1 MFTVG
6 APNSTTQ
13 APGSAGAEERFLTV
27 DGVRVRYLFRPCSKP
42 APQSPPI
49 LLIHG
54 LLGFSYSWR
63 HNIDP
68 LSEIA
73 DIYAPDLPGVG
84 YSERSSRL
92 DCSFR
97 GIAEFLF
104 HFADTLKLHRIN
116 LIATSHGGGVAIAA
130 VARDLEEHGFEN
142 RRVQRL
148 VLVAPVNPWSAGRAW
163 LTDALATPV
172 GWWCARACYP
182 LLARCQG
189 LFLRRVY
196 GDPSRIERDAPGHY
210 ALPALI
216 PGTASHLQKVL
227 KSWPSDISA
236 LRKSLA
242 TIREV
247 PTLLIWGTCD
257 TAVRP
262 SSAEPLALCFRH
274 AQIKMIECAG
284 HLPYEETPEEFNA
297 AVMPFL
303 ASSF

>member
-1 MFTVG
+1 MSTAG
-6 APNSTTQ
+6 APNTTTQ
-13 APGSAGAEERFLTV
+13 TPCSAGAEERFVTV
-27 DGVRVRYLFRPCSKP
+27 DGIRVRYLFRPCSRP

-49 LLIHG
+49 ILVHG

-63 HNIDP
+63 HNIDA

-84 YSERSSRL
+84 YSERCPTL
-92 DCSFR
+92 NCSFR

-104 HFADTLKLHRIN
+104 HLADALKLPRIN
-116 LIATSHGGGVAIAA
+116 LIASSHGGGVAIAA
-130 VARDLEEHGFEN
+130 AARDLDEHGFQA

-163 LTDALATPV
+163 LTDALRTPV
-172 GWWCARACYP
+172 GWWCVRACYP

-196 GDPSRIERDAPGHY
+196 GDPSRIERDAPAHY
-210 ALPALI
+210 ALPVLI
-216 PGTASHLQKVL
+216 PGTASHLHKIL
-227 KSWPSDISA
+227 KSWPSDIAA

-257 TAVRP
+257 KAVRP
-262 SSAEPLALCFRH
+262 GSAGPLAECFRN

-284 HLPYEETPEEFNA
+284 HLPYEETPEEFNT
-297 AVMPFL
+297 AVMQFL